1 MIVVVLS
8 ACPTGLRG
16 DLTRWL
22 LEVSPGTFV
31 GNVSAKVRDALWER
45 CCDYSGTGRALM
57 VYNSDTEQRMKF
69 KVNRHEWEP
78 TDFEGLTL
86 MMRPTAP
93 AKAAQRRTGWSHA
106 RNQSRSRRPA
116 WRDKM

>member
-8 ACPTGLRG
+8 ACPAGLRG

-22 LEVSPGTFV
+22 LEISPGTFV
-31 GNVSAKVRDALWER
+31 GNVSAKVRDALWDR
-45 CCDYSGTGRALM
+45 IKANSGTGRALM

-69 KVNRHEWEP
+69 RVNRHEWEP

-86 MMRPTAP
+86 MMRPNAS
-93 AKAAQRRTGWSHA
+93 KGGQRRTGWSQA
-106 RNQSRSRRPA
+106 RNQVRGRRPS
-116 WRDKM
+116 WRDSM